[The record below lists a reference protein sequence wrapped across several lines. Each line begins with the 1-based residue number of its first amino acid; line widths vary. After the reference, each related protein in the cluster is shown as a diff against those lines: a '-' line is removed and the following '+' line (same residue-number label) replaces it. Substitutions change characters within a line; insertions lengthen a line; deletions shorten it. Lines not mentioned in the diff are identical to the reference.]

1 DHSRHCALS
10 LSLVAGGWTL
20 STAVYALHLLTSSL
34 ESLLLVTVIVVGV
47 LDLAGIVTAILGLL
61 DVAVERRTPLSGRR
75 QAVWALILA
84 PLSLAG
90 IAYGATHPPDPIPKG
105 WRMETTHPGM
115 KARSGSKKYLFLIPP
130 QDWVQLE

>member
-1 DHSRHCALS
+1 MTLQFEDGSDYAFSRAAGALAGILIPLAISIRAIKSHSEPDHSRHCALS

-61 DVAVERRTPLSGRR
+61 DVAVERRTPLSG
-75 QAVWALILA
+75 
-84 PLSLAG
+84 
-90 IAYGATHPPDPIPKG
+90 
-105 WRMETTHPGM
+105 
-115 KARSGSKKYLFLIPP
+115 
-130 QDWVQLE
+130 